1 MFFSK
6 QLRKDIDVLP
16 IGRVEVAYGYIRY
29 TGQGDLGSVGAASA
43 SAAAPASQTVGLTLN
58 AVRSNVEWANW
69 NVRLVESIAPTHLQL
84 PTGSTLRTNHGL
96 LLRHNPTFC
105 MADKLCTRT
114 AVGRS
119 SGGGGGGIKSTDL
132 KAAGLQQFF
141 WTPSAQ
147 QYFLAILK
155 TTFCMATAGTLEL
168 PTSR

>member
-1 MFFSK
+1 VGK
-6 QLRKDIDVLP
+6 LERKAR
-16 IGRVEVAYGYIRY
+16 RV
-29 TGQGDLGSVGAASA
+29 DSA
-43 SAAAPASQTVGLTLN
+43 DALATTDWLT
-58 AVRSNVEWANW
+58 
-69 NVRLVESIAPTHLQL
+69 
-84 PTGSTLRTNHGL
+84 TLRTNHGL

-105 MADKLCTRT
+105 MADKLCIRT

-119 SGGGGGGIKSTDL
+119 SGGGCGIKSTDL